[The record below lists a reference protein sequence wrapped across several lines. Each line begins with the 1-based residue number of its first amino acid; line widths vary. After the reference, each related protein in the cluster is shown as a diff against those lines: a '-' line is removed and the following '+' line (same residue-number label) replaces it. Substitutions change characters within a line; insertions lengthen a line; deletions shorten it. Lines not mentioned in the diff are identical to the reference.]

1 MNISRI
7 RFWFTEQQCMLR
19 TKVSCVSAFGHYLNV
34 AQMPG
39 FSDID
44 TTPHPEQYIPMIF
57 TGITDRNEKEVWEG
71 DLVSFDFSG
80 FIGNSPGGLIQCVVV
95 YDETLAMFGLKP
107 LEVNDNSEFIAS
119 CDKYSSTFRSSSII
133 VSFWQVKPLSTS

>member
-1 MNISRI
+1 MNISKI

-44 TTPHPEQYIPMIF
+44 TTPHPEQYIPMVF
-57 TGITDRNEKEVWEG
+57 TGITDRNEKEVWES

-80 FIGNSPGGLIQCVVV
+80 FIGNSPGCIIQCVVV

-107 LEVNDNSEFIAS
+107 LEMSDNSA
-119 CDKYSSTFRSSSII
+119 T
-133 VSFWQVKPLSTS
+133 VPLMGLKDMIEVVGNVYEGMS